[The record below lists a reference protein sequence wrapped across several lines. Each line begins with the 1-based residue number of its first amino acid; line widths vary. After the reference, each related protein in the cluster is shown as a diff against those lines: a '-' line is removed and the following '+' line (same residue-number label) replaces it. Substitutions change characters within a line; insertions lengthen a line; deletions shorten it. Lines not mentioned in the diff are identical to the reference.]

1 MAHGLE
7 DALAPVTALVA
18 VAQLDCLVR
27 TGRCARGYGGPPH
40 RPRLQHHVD
49 LDRRVP
55 SRIEDLP
62 AVDAGDS
69 GRGHRSSSSRL
80 SAPLEPAP
88 SISETAWSKSSP
100 ISSSPICCPIFFAQR
115 AMLLGSFSS
124 TSERSLSLS
133 RSSRLSS
140 ERTWAVREISRVRC
154 RPPHCGQAGD
164 ASTDSKLLKKIDGR
178 LPQSAQRY
186 S

>member
-1 MAHGLE
+1 MADGFE
-7 DALAPVTALVA
+7 DALATVAALVA
-18 VAQLDCLVR
+18 VTQLDRLVR
-27 TGRCARGYGGPPH
+27 AGRCARGYGGSAEQ
-40 RPRLQHHVD
+40 PRLQHHVD
-49 LDRRVP
+49 LDRRVS
-55 SRIEDLP
+55 SRVEDLP

-69 GRGHRSSSSRL
+69 GRGHRSSSSTL
-80 SAPLEPAP
+80 SAPLGPAP

-140 ERTWAVREISRVRC
+140 ERTWAVREIRRVRW
-154 RPPHCGQAGD
+154 RPPHDGQAGD
-164 ASTDSKLLKKIDGR
+164 ASPASKLLKT
-178 LPQSAQRY
+178 
-186 S
+186 